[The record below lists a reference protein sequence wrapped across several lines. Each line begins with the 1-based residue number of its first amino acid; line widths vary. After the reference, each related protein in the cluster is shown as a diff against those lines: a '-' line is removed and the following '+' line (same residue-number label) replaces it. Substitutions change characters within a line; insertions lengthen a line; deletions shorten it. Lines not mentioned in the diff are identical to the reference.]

1 MTPEIVF
8 SNRKVFEMPHLF
20 EAAMLVCFGASWPF
34 AIIKTVRAKN
44 PAGKSYLFA
53 ALVIIGYVAGCT
65 ARFMRDGAD
74 GVFFL
79 YIFDMLMVAT
89 DTALCLQYRK
99 RNAA

>member
-1 MTPEIVF
+1 MTHF
-8 SNRKVFEMPHLF
+8 F

-53 ALVIIGYVAGCT
+53 ALVIVGYVAGCS
-65 ARFMRDGAD
+65 ARFMREGAD

-79 YIFDMLMVAT
+79 YIFDMLMVGT
-89 DTALCLQYRK
+89 DTGLCLYYKRLNERK
-99 RNAA
+99 ATT

>member
-1 MTPEIVF
+1 
-8 SNRKVFEMPHLF
+8 MPHFL

-53 ALVIIGYVAGCT
+53 ALVIVGYIAGCT
-65 ARFMRDGAD
+65 ARFMREEAD

-79 YIFDMLMVAT
+79 YIFDMLMVGT
-89 DTALCLQYRK
+89 DTALCLYYKRLNERK
-99 RNAA
+99 AAV

>member
-1 MTPEIVF
+1 MSHF
-8 SNRKVFEMPHLF
+8 L

-53 ALVIIGYVAGCT
+53 ALVVAGYVAGST
-65 ARFMRDGAD
+65 ARFMREGAD

-79 YIFDMLMVAT
+79 YIFDMLMVLT
-89 DTALCLQYRK
+89 DTALCLYYKRRNE
-99 RNAA
+99 RNATA

>member
-1 MTPEIVF
+1 
-8 SNRKVFEMPHLF
+8 MPHIL

-53 ALVIIGYVAGCT
+53 ALVIAGYIAGCT

-79 YIFDMLMVAT
+79 YIFDMLMVGT
-89 DTALCLQYRK
+89 DTALCLHYK
-99 RNAA
+99 RRNERRVQSF